1 MGDRRGKFSGST
13 RRVRM
18 QRRVDGHWLLKRE
31 QPRRRID
38 PSDVVKRAH
47 ALVHEGGAGSLTM
60 RPLAASLG
68 TSTSAL
74 YRLVPSRAWLL
85 VAIVD
90 LVFSEVDTSVA
101 SGRARPRVRLERLS
115 RALRDVLSAHPHLHE
130 VLASHVAVTPSTVH
144 VAEAAMRCLREAGI
158 KDAELIDAYNAWIGF
173 VVGFTVIEMKPA
185 DLGPEPALQK
195 AMQAQLSTVDRESHP
210 VVSGLSPERL
220 TQAYGLSWK
229 PEPLGE
235 ARSSFEWGLKVML
248 DGIAP

>member
-1 MGDRRGKFSGST
+1 
-13 RRVRM
+13 
-18 QRRVDGHWLLKRE
+18 
-31 QPRRRID
+31 
-38 PSDVVKRAH
+38 
-47 ALVHEGGAGSLTM
+47 M

-130 VLASHVAVTPSTVH
+130 VLASHVAVTPNTVS
-144 VAEAAMRCLREAGI
+144 VAEAAMKCLREAGI
-158 KDAELIDAYNAWIGF
+158 RDHELIDAYNAWIGY

-185 DLGPEPALQK
+185 DLAPEPELQR
-195 AMQAQLSTVDRESHP
+195 AMRAQVAATDRQSHP
-210 VVSGLSPERL
+210 IVSKLSPQRL

-235 ARSSFEWGLKVML
+235 ARSSFDWGLKVLL

>member
-1 MGDRRGKFSGST
+1 
-13 RRVRM
+13 M
-18 QRRVDGHWLLKRE
+18 QPQEDGHWLLKRE
-31 QPRRRID
+31 QPRRRIE
-38 PSDVVKRAH
+38 PTDVVERAH

-115 RALRDVLSAHPHLHE
+115 RAMRDVLSAHPHLHE
-130 VLASHVAVTPSTVH
+130 VLASHVAVTPNTAR
-144 VAEAAMRCLREAGI
+144 VAEAAMTCLRDAGI
-158 KDAELIDAYNAWIGF
+158 KEDELIDAYNAWIGF
-173 VVGFTVIEMKPA
+173 VVGFTVIEMKPPDVA
-185 DLGPEPALQK
+185 PEPELQK
-195 AMQAQLSTVDRESHP
+195 AMRAQIAAMDRESHP
-210 VVSGLSPERL
+210 IVSALSSQRL

-235 ARSSFEWGLKVML
+235 ARSSFEWGLKVLL
-248 DGIAP
+248 DGIAS